1 MHSVSAYQL
10 PSIVEK
16 YVKIE
21 EENNSKKTEKIENLE
36 LRSRKEVMIT
46 CDTWGSE
53 SGADEDSNR
62 KEYTAV

>member
-1 MHSVSAYQL
+1 
-10 PSIVEK
+10 
-16 YVKIE
+16 
-21 EENNSKKTEKIENLE
+21 
-36 LRSRKEVMIT
+36 MIT